1 MDNEKVKRN
10 REYAERAFWTGHYH
24 FLMQALAVASTHCLV
39 WRSVG
44 EGLPFTLK
52 DIFELAKRHDEE
64 HEISEPSFYY
74 VSREGAI
81 GICPGL
87 EYLTQWLF
95 IPMEPGEERD
105 SLLNELREKLREEE
119 AMEEA
124 VNKAITEGLEQ
135 EKKSAIYYIMD
146 NGRQEGPFNVQQLM
160 HRHVTADTL
169 VWADGM
175 STWVKAGE
183 VSDIMIALSPA
194 GPAAA
199 AASVSQAG
207 DPQTEAPLYYMIG
220 KDNQQTG
227 PHTVD
232 ELLRVGLTPES
243 LVWTEGMAQWTR
255 AAEVPLVAAAITAA
269 TAPPQQA
276 PIPPQGASAHVRY
289 YMLDKE
295 NRQVG
300 PFTIDEMLRAG
311 LMPDSL
317 VWTEGMAQWMRAS
330 EVPLIAVA
338 LRHG

>member
-1 MDNEKVKRN
+1 
-10 REYAERAFWTGHYH
+10 
-24 FLMQALAVASTHCLV
+24 
-39 WRSVG
+39 
-44 EGLPFTLK
+44 
-52 DIFELAKRHDEE
+52 
-64 HEISEPSFYY
+64 
-74 VSREGAI
+74 
-81 GICPGL
+81 
-87 EYLTQWLF
+87 
-95 IPMEPGEERD
+95 
-105 SLLNELREKLREEE
+105 
-119 AMEEA
+119 MEEA

-146 NGRQEGPFNVQQLM
+146 NGRQEGPFNVQQLK

-183 VSDIMIALSPA
+183 VSEIMMALSPA

-232 ELLRVGLTPES
+232 GLLRIGLTPES

-276 PIPPQGASAHVRY
+276 PIPPQGTSAQVRY
-289 YMLDKE
+289 YMLDRE

-311 LMPDSL
+311 LTPDSL